1 MLPYIHFTNPNR
13 ITNSSRLPSVS
24 RLYMKP
30 LFSDNAMVCYK
41 PGSLSMGTAGTVR
54 NASVKS
60 KRV

>member
-13 ITNSSRLPSVS
+13 ITNSPQLPSVTRFS
-24 RLYMKP
+24 MKP

-41 PGSLSMGTAGTVR
+41 PGSLAKGTAGTVR
-54 NASVKS
+54 NAGAKS

>member
-1 MLPYIHFTNPNR
+1 MLPYIYFTNPNR

-24 RLYMKP
+24 RLSMKP
-30 LFSDNAMVCYK
+30 LFSDNAVVCYK
-41 PGSLSMGTAGTVR
+41 PGSLATGTAGTVR